1 MLKVVLSAGFVIFLS
16 VMYLVSCSP
25 DKGIDVQEQ
34 KRQVTRRVGQV
45 IEIKPEKI
53 QEYKALH
60 ADSNP
65 GVRDLLSKA
74 NIENFSIFI
83 KQFDDGKYYLF
94 AYYEYTGDDYHADMK
109 KLAEKERNIRWLE
122 TCDPMQ
128 VPFEGEESWSVMDQI
143 YYNR

>member
-25 DKGIDVQEQ
+25 DKGTDVQEQ

>member
-1 MLKVVLSAGFVIFLS
+1 MVKVLLSAGFVFFLS
-16 VMYLVSCSP
+16 FMYMVSCSP
-25 DKGIDVQEQ
+25 GKETDVQAQ

-45 IEIKPEKI
+45 IEIKPEQI

-109 KLAEKERNIRWLE
+109 NLAQNERNIRWLE